1 MAKFQSKTQGS
12 VKKIP
17 KPQKIFQLPYPLFHN
32 NLSFL
37 CVLTVLH
44 NWRFFQPK
52 CASPPHIGGYSISPH
67 GISHFRSF
75 VLVIKISAI
84 LILARRRRV
93 NFGLRYSDL
102 GLFCSL
108 QEPNSFSNKDLRKTD
123 LSIQHNSSNLAHHWR
138 YFESI
143 SSTIREWFDSN
154 SRQLALWRQPSPN
167 PAQNM
172 HKNCLKKP

>member
-1 MAKFQSKTQGS
+1 MEKKQNFLQS
-12 VKKIP
+12 
-17 KPQKIFQLPYPLFHN
+17 PYPLFHN
-32 NLSFL
+32 NLSIL
-37 CVLTVLH
+37 CVLGVLGGLH
-44 NWRFFQPK
+44 FFRIK
-52 CASPPHIGGYSISPH
+52 HASPPHIGGYSISPH

-143 SSTIREWFDSN
+143 SSTIRE
-154 SRQLALWRQPSPN
+154 
-167 PAQNM
+167 
-172 HKNCLKKP
+172 